1 MTAISVAD
9 VQKLAVLS
17 ALNLSDEE
25 AKNLAKELDDI
36 LGFVEQLNEVDTT
49 GVEPTYQIT
58 GLENVTRED
67 EVVDYRLGREALL
80 KNAPE
85 TRTGQIKVKR
95 VLA

>member
-17 ALNLSDEE
+17 ALNLSDKE
-25 AKNLAKELDDI
+25 AESLARELDDI
-36 LGFVEQLNEVDTT
+36 LSFVEQLDEVDTS
-49 GVEPTYQIT
+49 GVKPTYQIT

-67 EVVDYRLGREALL
+67 QVIDYGLDREALL
-80 KNAPE
+80 KNAPA
-85 TRTGQIKVKR
+85 TKDGQIKVKR